1 MGIISMPAESLIRLQ
16 KDQIGPAAEM
26 LARAF
31 RLDPKMAHFIKDEA
45 MREELSRHVLE
56 FELRYGMRYGEVYA
70 TSPGMEGV
78 AVWLPSDKAEITF
91 LRALLVG
98 ALKLR
103 RDIGPANLQTVL
115 DFSDNI
121 DAIHRHCVTG
131 PHWYLF
137 FIGVAPEHQ
146 GKGYA
151 RRLIRPMLARL
162 DREGLSCYLVT
173 ENEKN
178 VALYEHYGFA
188 VVNRSTIPGTTV
200 NNWAMLRKAS
210 R

>member
-1 MGIISMPAESLIRLQ
+1 MPTESIIRLHKGQ
-16 KDQIGPAAEM
+16 LAAAAEM

-31 RLDPKMAHFIKDEA
+31 LNDPKMAHFVRDESR
-45 MREELSRHVLE
+45 REAISRHILE

-78 AVWLPSDKAEITF
+78 AVWLPSAKAEITF
-91 LRALLVG
+91 LRAMLVG

-115 DFSDNI
+115 DFSDYV
-121 DAIHRHCVTG
+121 DRVHRKCVSV

-137 FIGVAPEHQ
+137 FIGVDPAHQ

-151 RRLIRPMLARL
+151 GRLIRPMLARL
-162 DREGLSCYLVT
+162 DREGLPCYLVT

-188 VVNRSTIPGTTV
+188 VVDRSTVPGTSV
-200 NNWAMLRKAS
+200 SNRAMLRKAS